1 MSEQKVV
8 TEDDLLDYVLQTLYF
23 NLDKNE
29 MHLER
34 DILAQT
40 KIEFNEKQTEH
51 IRELLLTTGMVNNVV
66 GFNKSGFMYLNKS
79 GIALM
84 KKYKSY
90 HAILAVEHSR
100 MPHPQVIPQVANATP
115 QSGTGTDT
123 DRQDDASTSAD
134 SGYDDMAH

>member
-1 MSEQKVV
+1 MPEQKVV

-29 MHLER
+29 MHLEH

-51 IRELLLTTGMVNNVV
+51 IRELLMTTGMVNNVV
-66 GFNKSGFMYLNKS
+66 GFHKSGFIYLNKS
-79 GIALM
+79 GIGMM

-90 HAILAVEHSR
+90 HAILAADHSR
-100 MPHPQVIPQVANATP
+100 MPHPQIINQVANSNP
-115 QSGTGTDT
+115 QSGT
-123 DRQDDASTSAD
+123 DRQDEAEGLADA
-134 SGYDDMAH
+134 GYDDMAH